1 MQRTQNT
8 EDSVAV
14 TVVRSSR
21 RRIVLTVVNLC
32 ALVNGGKHL
41 FFFARVLGGVLL
53 FVAVGGVFIQI
64 SKGVPFFGAVDI
76 SRY

>member
-1 MQRTQNT
+1 M
-8 EDSVAV
+8 
-14 TVVRSSR
+14 
-21 RRIVLTVVNLC
+21 
-32 ALVNGGKHL
+32 VNGGKHL